1 MFMDENMIEFKSLEE
16 DSSFISK
23 HSREFSIKYPK
34 KFIAV
39 FNGRLIFVGDNFELV
54 MDKVKEFGEDA
65 SKVLIEYIP
74 GNEEI
79 LYLIG

>member
-1 MFMDENMIEFKSLEE
+1 MDENMIEFKSLEE
-16 DSSFISK
+16 DSNFISK

-39 FNGRLIFVGDNFELV
+39 HNGQLIVVGDSFELV
-54 MDKVKEFGEDA
+54 MDKVKNLGEDS

-79 LYLIG
+79 ILY